1 MPRHS
6 PNALTSHLR
15 VHTTNDN
22 PDIPAVGMTFSV
34 VVMRMIVFF
43 LSQILHALIVMTR
56 SAANRFLK
64 VNRTIAASI
73 EKPIHNVKV
82 PMNEAEASSKSIRRW
97 KLMSSFLER
106 NSLLPTEKRQEMVEP
121 IGIEPMTPCLQSR
134 CSPS

>member
-1 MPRHS
+1 
-6 PNALTSHLR
+6 
-15 VHTTNDN
+15 
-22 PDIPAVGMTFSV
+22 
-34 VVMRMIVFF
+34 
-43 LSQILHALIVMTR
+43 MTR

-121 IGIEPMTPCLQSR
+121 IGIEP
-134 CSPS
+134 